1 MKKKNLEMKRCTMG
15 CELSLVERVVNKF
28 LALAVLVLCFT
39 ACKEP
44 ADETPAQVY
53 FPKDNGS
60 KVEIAI
66 DAKSFDVTVN
76 RVAAEGSARVPVTVT
91 ADSLAGVWFELPTEV
106 EFADAALSAVYTVK
120 VKDGAVLEYD
130 KYAKISLAIGSE
142 YAAALGDAV
151 YSFEVGVPAPWS
163 EWEKVGEGTYYPT
176 VYWSGEQTGLEV
188 YYRECLVNE
197 TDAQYCIR
205 GIQNTMNL
213 TVEYHRLSGAC
224 QVLPQYA
231 ATNYKYGQVTVAD
244 VLHSP
249 VEVVRDADEES
260 PCTYDAANGLFAF
273 NLAYVVSTEW
283 GGNADESFGSGVER
297 FQLDGYVDP
306 DYSFSMQ
313 FRGHYIDAN
322 GVDNAIISVSKG
334 TDLVW
339 YMMSVV
345 DADEDTDEAVHGMLA
360 GNVACD
366 TLTAGGFYAFPMT
379 ASGNYKAV
387 AIAYNA
393 EGEIVEPHTV
403 EFEFWVAADSNPWQS
418 LGYALYTDDVVAP
431 FLGKSVSSHYVKVVE
446 NKYQPGLYRLIDP
459 YGPQSSLY
467 PDASSYDTGSYIE
480 IDATDPQGVWIAG
493 VQSTGLDFGDGLIGI
508 TSMAWYKADALG
520 ATKEAVKEAGL
531 CGIYADGVITFPV
544 DGLFVV
550 IGGNAYYGNRSGGF
564 ALDMTDLLE
573 SVPEEEGGSAAPAAR
588 VNMELK
594 AQVVGK
600 VSLFKKI
607 DNSFIAPMGY

>member
-66 DAKSFDVTVN
+66 DAKSFDVAVN

-213 TVEYHRLSGAC
+213 TVEYNRLSGAC

-345 DADEDTDEAVHGMLA
+345 DADEDTDVAVHGMLA

-508 TSMAWYKADALG
+508 TSMAWYRADALG

-531 CGIYADGVITFPV
+531 CGIYADGVMTFPV

-573 SVPEEEGGSAAPAAR
+573 SVPDGNGESAATAAR

>member
-66 DAKSFDVTVN
+66 DAKSFDVAVN

-213 TVEYHRLSGAC
+213 TVEYNRLSGAC

-345 DADEDTDEAVHGMLA
+345 DADEDTDVAVHGMLA

-520 ATKEAVKEAGL
+520 ATKEVVKEAGL
-531 CGIYADGVITFPV
+531 CGVYADGVITFPV
-544 DGLFVV
+544 NGLFVV
-550 IGGNAYYGNRSGGF
+550 SGNNAFYGNRNGGF
-564 ALDMTDLLE
+564 ALDMTNLLE

-607 DNSFIAPMGY
+607 DNSFIAPM